1 LKKIAL
7 YSLCIVLFF
16 CSKDEETQAPTNTVQ
31 TTTPEPV
38 AVVTQYTLT
47 VSASEGG
54 SVSAGGTFDDGTS
67 VSVAATPAEGYE
79 FVGWEGRDE
88 TTPELTIT
96 LNSNVSL
103 TATFESSLA
112 KDIIGKWDFSS
123 DTGKNNCTVIS
134 IIFSTDLSFK
144 LYTQNVVILGN
155 FSVSQ
160 GTISLLVGGN
170 SIGTIAGV
178 TVSGTSLSAT
188 FNINGYCVAVQV
200 AQKNTTYTVAKTYVP
215 DDNFE
220 QSLIDFGYD
229 NVLDNYVT
237 TNNISGITTLDT
249 NAKNISDLTGIEDF
263 VSLVKLLSYQNNL
276 SAVNLSLNTSL
287 DYLELGENNI
297 TSIDLSTNLLLEHL
311 NLYGNQLTSIDVSG
325 NQALTYLS
333 LGGNSFTNIDVSNNL
348 LLTDLL
354 VFDNDLSSLDI
365 SGSTGLIN
373 LMAKGNT
380 NLSCIQVNQTQL
392 NQPPVGFD
400 IELNTRLSL
409 DCNSSCVTN
418 NPNNLFNES
427 FTTMKQKYSVGDAIN
442 FGNKKLYVNE
452 FNDDVDGPNDT
463 TWNQWMEN
471 QYGVFRDVRAINFGF
486 SASIGPND
494 MFIEF
499 FYDSLTEKF
508 LFVRFRYLNGQNA
521 PNACADNYHFLQ
533 KRYFSNRT
541 KTPNFTDNCQAEY
554 FDCLQDTFD
563 SAVQYSNSIIIPIY
577 FDSIGTCKCPN
588 ANVGDTATI
597 SGTVYTVVD
606 NNSIKTEIASGNVN
620 LCTSLVTDMNSLF
633 KDNSSFNSD
642 IGFWDT
648 SNVSNMASMFLKAE
662 NFNQNIGIWD
672 TSNVTDMSRLFS
684 FATLFNQDIGNWDT
698 SNVTDM
704 QFMFSIAHAF
714 NKDIGGWDTSK
725 VTNMKALFQGA
736 LIFNQDISSWD
747 TSNVIDMSQMFVN
760 TFDFNQ
766 DIGGWD
772 TSNVTSMSS
781 MFFDSQ
787 TFNQNIG
794 GWDTSNVT
802 NMDSMFGGASVTP
815 VFNQNLTGWCVINI
829 TSEPSYFA
837 TDSSLTN
844 ANKPVWGNCPSSF
857 SIDVTAASSSN
868 YTISG
873 TDRTGNISG
882 NDPDLIF
889 NIGDTINFVVNA
901 SGHPFYLK
909 TVAGTGT
916 GNTITGVTNNGSENG
931 TITWTPTSAGTF
943 YYQCSLHG
951 GMVGTI
957 TIQ

>member
-1 LKKIAL
+1 MKKLFSLSTIIL
-7 YSLCIVLFF
+7 ITFVFIYS
-16 CSKDEETQAPTNTVQ
+16 CSPEEETQAPTSTVQ
-31 TTTPEPV
+31 STTPEPEPP
-38 AVVTQYTLT
+38 APTQYTLT
-47 VSASEGG
+47 VSAGEGG
-54 SVSAGGTFDDGTS
+54 SVTTGGTYDEGTN
-67 VSVAATPAEGYE
+67 VTVTATPAEGYE
-79 FVGWEGRDE
+79 FVGWEGSDE
-88 TTPELTIT
+88 TINSISIT
-96 LNSNVSL
+96 LSADTSL
-103 TATFESSLA
+103 TALFQNTIVSE
-112 KDIIGKWDFSS
+112 IIGKWDFSS
-123 DTGKNNCTVIS
+123 DTGKNSCTVIS
-134 IIFSTDLSFK
+134 IIFSSDLSFK

-200 AQKNTTYTVAKTYVP
+200 AQKSTTYNPAKTYVP

-220 QSLIDFGYD
+220 ETLIGLGYD
-229 NVLDNYVT
+229 DVLDDYVL
-237 TNNISGITTLDT
+237 TNNINSITSLDI
-249 NAKNISDLTGIEDF
+249 NAKGISDLTGIEDF
-263 VSLVKLLSYQNNL
+263 TSLVQLLSYQNTL
-276 SAVNLSLNTSL
+276 SSVNLSLNTSL
-287 DYLELGENNI
+287 DYLELGENQI
-297 TSIDLSTNLLLEHL
+297 TGIDISANTLLEHL
-311 NLYGNQLTSIDVSG
+311 NLFGNQLTSIDVST

-333 LGGNSFTNIDVSNNL
+333 LGGNSFTNLDVSNNL

-354 VFDNDLSSLDI
+354 VFDNDLISLDI

-418 NPNNLFNES
+418 NPNNLFNDS

-508 LFVRFRYLNGQNA
+508 LFVRFRYLNGQKA

-541 KTPNFTDNCQAEY
+541 KIPNFTDNCQAEY

-563 SAVQYSNSIIIPIY
+563 SAVQYSNSI
-577 FDSIGTCKCPN
+577 S
-588 ANVGDTATI
+588 
-597 SGTVYTVVD
+597 
-606 NNSIKTEIASGNVN
+606 
-620 LCTSLVTDMNSLF
+620 
-633 KDNSSFNSD
+633 
-642 IGFWDT
+642 
-648 SNVSNMASMFLKAE
+648 
-662 NFNQNIGIWD
+662 
-672 TSNVTDMSRLFS
+672 
-684 FATLFNQDIGNWDT
+684 
-698 SNVTDM
+698 
-704 QFMFSIAHAF
+704 
-714 NKDIGGWDTSK
+714 
-725 VTNMKALFQGA
+725 
-736 LIFNQDISSWD
+736 
-747 TSNVIDMSQMFVN
+747 
-760 TFDFNQ
+760 
-766 DIGGWD
+766 
-772 TSNVTSMSS
+772 
-781 MFFDSQ
+781 
-787 TFNQNIG
+787 
-794 GWDTSNVT
+794 
-802 NMDSMFGGASVTP
+802 
-815 VFNQNLTGWCVINI
+815 
-829 TSEPSYFA
+829 
-837 TDSSLTN
+837 
-844 ANKPVWGNCPSSF
+844 SSF
-857 SIDVTAASSSN
+857 SIDVTATSNSN
-868 YTISG
+868 YTLSG
-873 TDRTGNISG
+873 ADRAGIILED
-882 NDPDLIF
+882 DPDLIF
-889 NIGDTINFVVNA
+889 NVGDTINFVISA

-916 GNTITGVTNNGSENG
+916 GDTISGITNNGTTNQ

>member
-1 LKKIAL
+1 MKKLFSLSTIIL
-7 YSLCIVLFF
+7 ITFVFIYS
-16 CSKDEETQAPTNTVQ
+16 CSPEEETQAPTTTVQ
-31 TTTPEPV
+31 STTPEPEPP
-38 AVVTQYTLT
+38 APTQYTLT
-47 VSASEGG
+47 VSAGEGG
-54 SVSAGGTFDDGTS
+54 TVSTEGGAYDEGTN
-67 VSVAATPAEGYE
+67 VTVTATPAEGYE
-79 FVGWEGRDE
+79 FVGWEGSDE
-88 TTPELTIT
+88 TINSISIT
-96 LNSNVSL
+96 LSADISL
-103 TATFESSLA
+103 TALFQNTIVSE
-112 KDIIGKWDFSS
+112 IIGKWDFSS
-123 DTGKNNCTVIS
+123 DTGKNSCTVIS
-134 IIFSTDLSFK
+134 IIFSSDLSFK
-144 LYTQNVVILGN
+144 LYTQNAVILGS

-160 GTISLLVGGN
+160 GTISLLVSGN

-200 AQKNTTYTVAKTYVP
+200 AQKNTTYTLAKTYIP

-220 QSLIDFGYD
+220 ETLIGLGYD
-229 NVLDNYVT
+229 DVLDDYVL
-237 TNNISGITTLDT
+237 TNDINSITSLDINT
-249 NAKNISDLTGIEDF
+249 KGISDLTGIEDF
-263 VSLVKLLSYQNNL
+263 TSLVQLLSYQNNL
-276 SAVNLSLNTSL
+276 STINLSVNTSL
-287 DYLELGENNI
+287 NYLELGENNI
-297 TSIDLSTNLLLEHL
+297 TSVDLSTNTLLEHL
-311 NLYGNQLTSIDVSG
+311 NLFGNQLTSINVST
-325 NQALTYLS
+325 NQTLTYLS

-409 DCNSSCVTN
+409 DCNSSCVIN

-471 QYGVFRDVRAINFGF
+471 QYGVFRDIRAINFGF

-508 LFVRFRYLNGQNA
+508 LFVRFRYLNGQKA
-521 PNACADNYHFLQ
+521 PNACVDFYHFLQ

-541 KTPNFTDNCQAEY
+541 KTPNFTDNCQAEH

-563 SAVQYSNSIIIPIY
+563 SAVQYSNSI
-577 FDSIGTCKCPN
+577 S
-588 ANVGDTATI
+588 
-597 SGTVYTVVD
+597 
-606 NNSIKTEIASGNVN
+606 
-620 LCTSLVTDMNSLF
+620 
-633 KDNSSFNSD
+633 
-642 IGFWDT
+642 
-648 SNVSNMASMFLKAE
+648 
-662 NFNQNIGIWD
+662 
-672 TSNVTDMSRLFS
+672 
-684 FATLFNQDIGNWDT
+684 
-698 SNVTDM
+698 
-704 QFMFSIAHAF
+704 
-714 NKDIGGWDTSK
+714 
-725 VTNMKALFQGA
+725 
-736 LIFNQDISSWD
+736 
-747 TSNVIDMSQMFVN
+747 
-760 TFDFNQ
+760 
-766 DIGGWD
+766 
-772 TSNVTSMSS
+772 
-781 MFFDSQ
+781 
-787 TFNQNIG
+787 
-794 GWDTSNVT
+794 
-802 NMDSMFGGASVTP
+802 
-815 VFNQNLTGWCVINI
+815 
-829 TSEPSYFA
+829 
-837 TDSSLTN
+837 
-844 ANKPVWGNCPSSF
+844 SSF
-857 SIDVTAASSSN
+857 SIDVTATSNSN
-868 YTISG
+868 YTLSG

-889 NIGDTINFVVNA
+889 NVGDTINFVVSA

-916 GNTITGVTNNGSENG
+916 GNTISGITNNGTTNQ

>member
-1 LKKIAL
+1 M
-7 YSLCIVLFF
+7 CIVLFF

-588 ANVGDTATI
+588 ATPGETKSISLDGINMTTI
-597 SGTVYTVVD
+597 TVVD
-606 NNSIKTEIASGNVN
+606 NSTIAAEIANGNGN
-620 LCTSLVTDMNSLF
+620 LCTTKVTDMNYLLF
-633 KDNSSFNSD
+633 NTSFNED
-642 IGFWDT
+642 ISFWDT
-648 SNVSNMASMFLKAE
+648 SNVTNMEAMFRGASFNRNISNWDTSSVTNMKNLFWS
-662 NFNQNIGIWD
+662 NITFNQNISSWN
-672 TSNVTDMSRLFS
+672 TSNVTNMNFI
-684 FATLFNQDIGNWDT
+684 FTEATAFNQDIGNWDV
-698 SNVTDM
+698 SNVTNAVA
-704 QFMFSIAHAF
+704 MFSGATAF
-714 NKDIGGWDTSK
+714 NQDLSGWDISNWTSL
-725 VTNMKALFQGA
+725 NGLFGGA
-736 LIFNQDISSWD
+736 TSFNQDISSWV
-747 TSNVIDMSQMFVN
+747 TSNITSMRDMFSGATAFNQDLSGWNTSSVNNMTAMFK
-760 TFDFNQ
+760 DASSFNQ
-766 DIGGWD
+766 DIGGWN
-772 TSNVTSMSS
+772 TSNVTDMAF
-781 MFFDSQ
+781 MFDGGSK
-787 TFNQNIG
+787 FNQDIG
-794 GWDTSNVT
+794 NWNTSNVT
-802 NMDSMFGGASVTP
+802 TMGFMFRNATD
-815 VFNQNLTGWCVINI
+815 FNQDLKGWCVSGI
-829 TSEPSYFA
+829 TSEPSDFA
-837 TDSSLTN
+837 TTSELTE
-844 ANKPVWGNCPSSF
+844 ANKPLWGTCPS
-857 SIDVTAASSSN
+857 D
-868 YTISG
+868 
-873 TDRTGNISG
+873 
-882 NDPDLIF
+882 
-889 NIGDTINFVVNA
+889 
-901 SGHPFYLK
+901 
-909 TVAGTGT
+909 
-916 GNTITGVTNNGSENG
+916 
-931 TITWTPTSAGTF
+931 
-943 YYQCSLHG
+943 
-951 GMVGTI
+951 
-957 TIQ
+957 